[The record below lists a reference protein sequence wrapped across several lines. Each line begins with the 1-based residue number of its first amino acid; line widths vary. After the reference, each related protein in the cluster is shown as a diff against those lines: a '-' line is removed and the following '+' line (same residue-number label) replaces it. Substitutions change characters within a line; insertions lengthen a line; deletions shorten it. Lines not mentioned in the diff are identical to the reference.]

1 VSKTPDLRAAAAR
14 LTPFTYVGAQ
24 SAPGWSFTGGFP
36 DPAHFPFEELLA
48 CLSDAALED
57 PGVLQYGG
65 PVDETLRYGES
76 TLRAELLHRLGDDLG
91 PSADLANVMLTTGSI
106 GAIELAF
113 RAFLDP
119 GDVVALESPTWPAAI
134 VMARQLRAKL
144 VTVPVD
150 RDGLSVDQLAEVVA
164 SLDAQG
170 NPVKLVYTIPTFQ
183 TPTGSVLHPARRA
196 RLAALAAEYNFLVL
210 EDGTYAALRYDGDP
224 VASVQSYDAGGRVLR
239 VGSFSKTVAP
249 ALRIGWAAGDARLL
263 ETLASARTDLGVS
276 HWAARALALFLRAG
290 HYDRHLDRMLA
301 AYRHKRDLLHAALVR
316 ECAGLADWELP
327 AGGYFFWLR
336 LRELVDAGAATQLAA
351 DDGIACRPGE
361 QFFGLPAEGAQL
373 LRIAFSQIA
382 EDRIDEGI
390 AVLGRALR
398 ASSRKAQA

>member
-1 VSKTPDLRAAAAR
+1 MSKTPDLRAAAAR
-14 LTPFTYVGAQ
+14 LTPFSYVGAQ

-36 DPAHFPFEELLA
+36 DPAHFPVEELLA
-48 CLSDAALED
+48 CMSDVVRED

-65 PVDETLRYGES
+65 PLDETLRYGES
-76 TLRAELLHRLGDDLG
+76 TLRAELLPRLADDLE
-91 PSADLANVMLTTGSI
+91 PSADLANIMLTTGSV

-119 GDVVALESPTWPAAI
+119 GDVVVLESPTWPVAI

-150 RDGLSVDQLAEVVA
+150 RDGLSVDQLAELLA
-164 SLDAQG
+164 SPDMQD

-183 TPTGSVLHPARRA
+183 TPTGSVLPPARRA
-196 RLAALAAEYNFLVL
+196 QLAALAAEYNFIVL
-210 EDGTYAALRYDGDP
+210 EDGTYAALRYEGDP
-224 VASVQSYDAGGRVLR
+224 IASVQSYDASGRVLQ

-263 ETLASARTDLGVS
+263 ATLASARTDLGVGQ
-276 HWAARALALFLRAG
+276 WAARALALFLRAG

-301 AYRHKRDLLHAALVR
+301 AYRHKRDVLHAALVCD
-316 ECAGLADWELP
+316 CADLADWELP

-336 LRELVDAGAATQLAA
+336 LRELVDADAAKQLAA
-351 DDGIACRPGE
+351 RDGIACRPGE
-361 QFFGLPAEGAQL
+361 QFFGMPVEGAQL

-382 EDRIDEGI
+382 EDRIEEGV

-398 ASSRKAQA
+398 ASRRKGQA